1 MWAYLKHILHR
12 QQIKNNNNRLICD
25 TYMKSMMIP
34 QLMDSRLF
42 EIEMDTDLFQSV
54 KTMFPTEVVSFKLK
68 QINSSKEI
76 DVSTFRKDMDLLG
89 AIGNFSLKP
98 EPATR

>member
-1 MWAYLKHILHR
+1 
-12 QQIKNNNNRLICD
+12 
-25 TYMKSMMIP
+25 MKSMMIP

-42 EIEMDTDLFQSV
+42 EIEMDTDLFQSI
-54 KTMFPTEVVSFKLK
+54 KNTFPTEVVSFKLK

-89 AIGNFSLKP
+89 AIENFSLKP